1 MDERLLKAS
10 INDLAAFLRGRFQM
24 QGPWAADTG
33 ARESEF
39 PYDLPLAVWKGADAN
54 MRRNLVQATQTL
66 VGEIPGP
73 GWSAEAIEWFVAF
86 IDLAD
91 MQEVRAALAD
101 AAEKGRWLS
110 CAADAPACHTV
121 LLRTLLDMGW
131 AGSPDFWRH
140 LPEEAERRY
149 PALGFRGLLADD
161 MDAAFAY
168 LRRVARD
175 REAARQ
181 IVDALAGMMDDAKS
195 RKEVRRQLSCL
206 LSDLPPEA
214 ADEFRKWF
222 RVHRWGDLPGGPA
235 EAPQPV
241 VVVTRRQLIA
251 LGLSTPPAA
260 VQHWTEAPTNG
271 GKLLFALQ
279 PSSA

>member
-1 MDERLLKAS
+1 MDERLLNAS
-10 INDLAAFLRGRFQM
+10 INNLAAFLRGRFQM

-39 PYDLPLAVWKGADAN
+39 PYDLPLEVWKEADAN

-110 CAADAPACHTV
+110 CADDAPACHTV

-131 AGSPDFWRH
+131 AGSPALWLH
-140 LPEEAERRY
+140 LPEEVQRRY
-149 PALGFRGLLADD
+149 PALAFRGLLADD

-181 IVDALAGMMDDAKS
+181 IVDALAGTMDDANT
-195 RKEVRRQLSCL
+195 RREVRRQLSCL
-206 LSDLPPEA
+206 LSDLPREA

-222 RVHRWGDLPGGPA
+222 RVHRWGEISAGPA
-235 EAPQPV
+235 RPRQRVAI
-241 VVVTRRQLIA
+241 TRGHLNA
-251 LGLSTPPAA
+251 LGLSEAPTP
-260 VQHWTEAPTNG
+260 VQHWTEVPTNG
-271 GKLLFALQ
+271 GNLRFESRPA
-279 PSSA
+279 SV